1 MQNVIITIERAPN
14 GQDVVKI
21 SAVYQGA
28 ALFDSNDPAH
38 QIAAYL
44 MQVAS
49 NLPGL
54 ELASIKIAKS
64 SPNQTIL
71 LKAA

>member
-21 SAVYQGA
+21 SADYQGA
-28 ALFDSNDPAH
+28 KLFDSTNPAH

-54 ELASIKIAKS
+54 DMASIKIAES
-64 SPNQTIL
+64 SPNQTIVM
-71 LKAA
+71 KAA